1 MGARVIP
8 FSLKNQQVPS
18 ASAWRTCCGSGL
30 STPSTAATNF
40 TCGEVPLP
48 AVAFSFCSKQ
58 EEKVLF
64 IYVASRGDR
73 RPAHGATP
81 VQTVN
86 HNYQVILEDLVV
98 LLDNLE
104 QDYTEAEL
112 LRWAAEKYV
121 REYSVELPENY
132 G

>member
-1 MGARVIP
+1 MVATAP
-8 FSLKNQQVPS
+8 
-18 ASAWRTCCGSGL
+18 CGR
-30 STPSTAATNF
+30 F
-40 TCGEVPLP
+40 TLH
-48 AVAFSFCSKQ
+48 KQ
-58 EEKVLF
+58 EEKVLSFLAF

-73 RPAHGATP
+73 HPTHGATP

-86 HNYQVILEDLVV
+86 HDYQVILEDLVV

-112 LRWAAEKYV
+112 RRWAWEKYV
-121 REYSVELPENY
+121 REHHIELPENY

>member
-1 MGARVIP
+1 M
-8 FSLKNQQVPS
+8 
-18 ASAWRTCCGSGL
+18 
-30 STPSTAATNF
+30 
-40 TCGEVPLP
+40 
-48 AVAFSFCSKQ
+48 
-58 EEKVLF
+58 
-64 IYVASRGDR
+64 
-73 RPAHGATP
+73 
-81 VQTVN
+81 QTVN

>member
-1 MGARVIP
+1 MLTEIT
-8 FSLKNQQVPS
+8 S
-18 ASAWRTCCGSGL
+18 
-30 STPSTAATNF
+30 F

-73 RPAHGATP
+73 RPTHGATP

-112 LRWAAEKYV
+112 LRWASEEYV
-121 REYSVELPENY
+121 RQYSVELPENY